1 MKPSQR
7 RQPLLSSTLYQLIVY
22 GNIVL
27 YSICWMAQVPVLP
40 YLVEKLGAAGNTQ
53 YGMLQTIFSAVQF
66 VGGLISGPLM
76 DRYGGRFLLA
86 VSFAASVASY
96 FLTATASSMWVLYLS
111 RIPTVLQHAVLA
123 ARAIVTH
130 LSSEADRARVL
141 GYVAVSYSVGF
152 MVGPAVG
159 GLLSA
164 VSLQFAAWVATIG
177 SVISLATVL
186 LLLPDLPP
194 HASDGSGHDT
204 VRGAQPHQNQQLRGV
219 GGGVGGDGSDGGSNG
234 SLGYKSGVPAS
245 STEDVHGAPCT
256 GGGGGGGR
264 SVKRVGG
271 GPRQMLMQFVEVARR
286 PGVVDLLTGKLLVG
300 LGSAVFQSMFPVLLK
315 RRYGLDPRTNGM
327 VMSYVGAL
335 LLGGQALLVGP
346 VISAIGEPTTEY
358 GCVAAL
364 VATYG
369 FLAAAGS
376 LWQLLLLLAPLSVAG
391 MLYNNASTS
400 RLTKATL
407 PQQRGTALA
416 VDMSLSSGVRMLS
429 PALGAAAFDGFGHR
443 AVPTLAAALIGGF
456 LLAVQLGVLQI
467 PLKSKAAAAG
477 SGSVEELSREIEGL
491 SDAGGDGT
499 WAGDKERGGFRTI
512 RSNIQHDADADDWS
526 RDKGKDDG
534 GEKRALGLASVGLG
548 AVNGVRQRGS
558 GKGG

>member
-1 MKPSQR
+1 MSNYPRLRKPS
-7 RQPLLSSTLYQLIVY
+7 
-22 GNIVL
+22 
-27 YSICWMAQVPVLP
+27 
-40 YLVEKLGAAGNTQ
+40 
-53 YGMLQTIFSAVQF
+53 
-66 VGGLISGPLM
+66 
-76 DRYGGRFLLA
+76 
-86 VSFAASVASY
+86 
-96 FLTATASSMWVLYLS
+96 
-111 RIPTVLQHAVLA
+111 HAVLA
-123 ARAIVTH
+123 ARAIVTQ

-164 VSLQFAAWVATIG
+164 VSLQFAAWMATLG

-186 LLLPDLPP
+186 LLLPDLPAQ
-194 HASDGSGHDT
+194 ASDGPGHDT
-204 VRGAQPHQNQQLRGV
+204 LRGGLQNQNQQQHGADGGGKRRVSDGGMV
-219 GGGVGGDGSDGGSNG
+219 GGNDGGDGGSIGSKPGVAASDTGGA
-234 SLGYKSGVPAS
+234 P
-245 STEDVHGAPCT
+245 GAPCP
-256 GGGGGGGR
+256 GGGGGVR
-264 SVKRVGG
+264 RLGG
-271 GPRQMLMQFVEVARR
+271 GPQQMLMQFVEVARR
-286 PGVVDLLTGKLLVG
+286 PGVVDLLAGKLLVG

-346 VISAIGEPTTEY
+346 VISAVGEPTTEY

-369 FLAAAGS
+369 LLAAAGS
-376 LWQLLLLLAPLSVAG
+376 LWQLLLLLVPLSVAG

-400 RLTKATL
+400 RLTKATP

-443 AVPTLAAALIGGF
+443 AVPMLAAALIGSF
-456 LLAVQLGVLQI
+456 LLAVQLGVFRI
-467 PLKSKAAAAG
+467 PLTSKAAADSASVG
-477 SGSVEELSREIEGL
+477 VPSGEMEGL
-491 SDAGGDGT
+491 SDAGV
-499 WAGDKERGGFRTI
+499 AGNGREARDKGHGGFRSQI
-512 RSNIQHDADADDWS
+512 RDDDDES

-534 GEKRALGLASVGLG
+534 QKRRSLGLASLSPA
-548 AVNGVRQRGS
+548 AVRGVRQRGS
-558 GKGG
+558 GKVG

>member
-1 MKPSQR
+1 MKYDR
-7 RQPLLSSTLYQLIVY
+7 KLLLQSSTLYQLIVY
-22 GNIVL
+22 GNVVL

-40 YLVEKLGAAGNTQ
+40 YLVERLGVAGSSAQ
-53 YGMLQTIFSAVQF
+53 YGTLQTIFSAVQF

-76 DRYGGRFLLA
+76 DRYGGRFLFA

-96 FLTATASSMWVLYLS
+96 GLTAMASSMWVLYIS

-123 ARAIVTH
+123 SRAIVTQ
-130 LSSEADRARVL
+130 LSSEANRARVL

-164 VSLQFAAWVATIG
+164 VSLQFAAWVATLG
-177 SVISLATVL
+177 SALSLALVL
-186 LLLPDLPP
+186 LLLPDLPA
-194 HASDGSGHDT
+194 HASEDNHHNHHNHRNHQGDRHELQQQPHHHTEIGQEGQRTHRHRTSDCGHDADQGGGSGYSAKA
-204 VRGAQPHQNQQLRGV
+204 RGGQAASPPLA
-219 GGGVGGDGSDGGSNG
+219 GDLADEDG
-234 SLGYKSGVPAS
+234 P
-245 STEDVHGAPCT
+245 
-256 GGGGGGGR
+256 
-264 SVKRVGG
+264 GG
-271 GPRQMLMQFVEVARR
+271 GPPRVRGGARQMLMQFVEVSPKEVVRM
-286 PGVVDLLTGKLLVG
+286 PGVMDLLAGKLLVG

-346 VISAIGEPTTEY
+346 VISAVGEAVTEY

-369 FLAAAGS
+369 ALAAAGA
-376 LWQLLLLLAPLSVAG
+376 LWQLLLLLVPLSVAG

-416 VDMSLSSGVRMLS
+416 LDMSLSSGVRMLS
-429 PALGAAAFDGFGHR
+429 PALGAAAVDRFGHR
-443 AVPTLAAALIGGF
+443 AQQQQQQRVCLWRSLNPAMVMLLMLVLVLVVGAKEGERQVDGF
-456 LLAVQLGVLQI
+456 GVGSEGEERKVVMG
-467 PLKSKAAAAG
+467 PG
-477 SGSVEELSREIEGL
+477 SG
-491 SDAGGDGT
+491 GGP
-499 WAGDKERGGFRTI
+499 GG
-512 RSNIQHDADADDWS
+512 
-526 RDKGKDDG
+526 
-534 GEKRALGLASVGLG
+534 
-548 AVNGVRQRGS
+548 RGS
-558 GKGG
+558 HPNDLEQHYLPSGSAGLMPAS